1 MMNSTIL
8 NAATRLVVALLLLFS
23 VFMLLRGHNLPG
35 GGFIGG
41 LIGAT
46 AFVLHAIAMG
56 AQATRDT
63 LRFEPQNIAMIGLGI
78 ALASGVFAVFFGEA
92 FFTGQ
97 WWFAGADPNDPDDK
111 GLPIS
116 SVLVFDIGVYLVVF
130 GSILTLVLAL
140 EEEV

>member
-1 MMNSTIL
+1 MNSIIL
-8 NAATRLVVALLLLFS
+8 NAATRLLVSLLLLFS
-23 VFMLLRGHNLPG
+23 VYMLLRGHNLPG

-46 AFVLHAIAMG
+46 GFVLYAIAQG
-56 AQATRDT
+56 AEATRAA
-63 LRFEPQNIAMIGLGI
+63 LRYEPQNIAMIGLGV
-78 ALASGVFAVFFGEA
+78 ALGAGVWAVFFDDA

-97 WWFAGADPNDPDDK
+97 WLFIGATEDDK

>member
-1 MMNSTIL
+1 MNSIIL
-8 NAATRLVVALLLLFS
+8 NAATRLLVALLLLFS

-46 AFVLHAIAMG
+46 GFVLHAIAMG

-63 LRFEPQNIAMIGLGI
+63 LRHEPQDIAMIGLGI

-97 WWFAGADPNDPDDK
+97 WWFAGADPSDPDDK

-116 SVLVFDIGVYLVVF
+116 SVLFFDIGVYLVVF

>member
-1 MMNSTIL
+1 MSNSIIL
-8 NAATRLVVALLLLFS
+8 VAATRLLTALLLLFS
-23 VFMLLRGHNLPG
+23 VYMMLRGHNLPG

-41 LIGAT
+41 LVGAT
-46 AFVLHAIAMG
+46 GFVLHAIAHG
-56 AQATRDT
+56 PDDTRHA
-63 LRFEPQNIAMIGLGI
+63 LRFEPQNSAMVGLGI
-78 ALASGVFAVFFGEA
+78 ALAAGVYAVFFGEA

-97 WWFAGADPNDPDDK
+97 WWFAGADPSDPDDK

>member
-1 MMNSTIL
+1 MMNSMIL
-8 NAATRLVVALLLLFS
+8 TAATRLVVALLLLFS

-46 AFVLHAIAMG
+46 GFVLHAIALG
-56 AQATRDT
+56 SRATRDT
-63 LRFEPQNIAMIGLGI
+63 LIYEPQNIAMIGLGI
-78 ALASGVFAVFFGEA
+78 ALAAGVFAVFFGEA

>member
-1 MMNSTIL
+1 MMNSIIL
-8 NAATRLVVALLLLFS
+8 NAATRLLVSLLLLFS
-23 VFMLLRGHNLPG
+23 VYMLLRGHNLPG

-46 AFVLHAIAMG
+46 GFVLHAIALG
-56 AQATRDT
+56 PEATRVM
-63 LRFEPQNIAMIGLGI
+63 LRHEPQNIAMVGLGI
-78 ALASGVFAVFFGEA
+78 ALAAGVFAVFFGDA

-97 WWFAGADPNDPDDK
+97 WWFAGADPADPDDK
-111 GLPIS
+111 GIPIS

-130 GSILTLVLAL
+130 GSLMTLVLGL

>member
-1 MMNSTIL
+1 MNSTIL
-8 NAATRLVVALLLLFS
+8 DAATRLLAALLLLFS
-23 VFMLLRGHNLPG
+23 VYMLLRGHNLPG

-46 AFVLHAIAMG
+46 GFVLYAIAQG
-56 AQATRDT
+56 AEATRKA
-63 LRFEPQNIAMIGLGI
+63 LHHEPQNVAMIGLGL
-78 ALASGVFAVFFGEA
+78 ALGAGAWAGVSGDA

-97 WWFAGADPNDPDDK
+97 WWFVGDRETGNYI
-111 GLPIS
+111 PIS